1 MTAYA
6 LEELEASGEILRAL
20 TGHTPVGIF
29 VSNDSGACI
38 YVNDRWCDLSGLT
51 REQALGDGWVAA
63 LHPDDA
69 DRVRGEWAQAA
80 DSERDSIAE
89 FRFLRP
95 DGDIRW
101 IQGFAAARRDP
112 FGNVVGWVG
121 TCLDLTVRKNA
132 EETAARAGELF
143 RAAFENAPIGIA
155 LTVVSPEDRWLQVNP
170 AFCALVGYRQD
181 ELLGLTIKD
190 LTHPDDR
197 DASRERRT
205 RLLRGDADARQIE
218 KRCVRADGGIVW
230 VEVTSTLVRDAS
242 GAPAYT
248 VAHIEDITERRVARR
263 ALVEAE
269 ERFRR
274 AFDDAP
280 IGMGLVAEDGRF
292 LRVNRLLCEITGYSE
307 TQLLERSFQ
316 EITHPDDLEEDLQHV
331 QNLLAGLTRSYSME
345 KRYLRLDGTTV
356 WIMLSVSLV
365 RDTEGA
371 PLYFVAQIEDIG
383 DRKRAEAE
391 ASRLLALERDHV
403 EQLRTLDKLKDELV
417 ASVSDELRTPL
428 TSIQG
433 YLDLVLDDPD
443 DELSEEQRRC
453 LSTVSRNSE
462 RLIRVVND
470 LLFVAQAQAGKLE
483 LALGEVDL
491 CSLVQL
497 SADSAR
503 VPAAAKGVRLDV
515 SAETGPPLTGDAVRL
530 GQLLDNLVSNAI
542 KFTPVGGLVTLS
554 LSHRDDR
561 AVLEVSDTGMG
572 IPLDEQELLFERF
585 FRATGATR
593 SAVQGTGLGLSIA
606 RTIAEV
612 HGGTIALDSI
622 EGEGTTFRVELPFEV
637 TS

>member
-1 MTAYA
+1 
-6 LEELEASGEILRAL
+6 
-20 TGHTPVGIF
+20 
-29 VSNDSGACI
+29 
-38 YVNDRWCDLSGLT
+38 
-51 REQALGDGWVAA
+51 
-63 LHPDDA
+63 
-69 DRVRGEWAQAA
+69 
-80 DSERDSIAE
+80 
-89 FRFLRP
+89 
-95 DGDIRW
+95 
-101 IQGFAAARRDP
+101 
-112 FGNVVGWVG
+112 
-121 TCLDLTVRKNA
+121 
-132 EETAARAGELF
+132 
-143 RAAFENAPIGIA
+143 
-155 LTVVSPEDRWLQVNP
+155 
-170 AFCALVGYRQD
+170 
-181 ELLGLTIKD
+181 
-190 LTHPDDR
+190 
-197 DASRERRT
+197 
-205 RLLRGDADARQIE
+205 
-218 KRCVRADGGIVW
+218 
-230 VEVTSTLVRDAS
+230 
-242 GAPAYT
+242 
-248 VAHIEDITERRVARR
+248 
-263 ALVEAE
+263 
-269 ERFRR
+269 
-274 AFDDAP
+274 
-280 IGMGLVAEDGRF
+280 
-292 LRVNRLLCEITGYSE
+292 
-307 TQLLERSFQ
+307 
-316 EITHPDDLEEDLQHV
+316 
-331 QNLLAGLTRSYSME
+331 
-345 KRYLRLDGTTV
+345 
-356 WIMLSVSLV
+356 
-365 RDTEGA
+365 
-371 PLYFVAQIEDIG
+371 
-383 DRKRAEAE
+383 
-391 ASRLLALERDHV
+391 
-403 EQLRTLDKLKDELV
+403 
-417 ASVSDELRTPL
+417 
-428 TSIQG
+428 
-433 YLDLVLDDPD
+433 VLDDPD